1 MNIYEEGIEFWQEK
15 TMNLPKKINY
25 QQFAAWFDKT
35 MMDYGKLY
43 DDKKSRRRKKLCFVS
58 TKVIPESVSLGKV
71 PLYEHPIMIV
81 GD

>member
-1 MNIYEEGIEFWQEK
+1 MMTKKAEEE
-15 TMNLPKKINY
+15 
-25 QQFAAWFDKT
+25 
-35 MMDYGKLY
+35 
-43 DDKKSRRRKKLCFVS
+43 KKLCFVS